1 MKIVFATT
9 NKRKIEDVL
18 EIIKENNLDVSLLTL
33 DDILFQEEIE
43 ETGTTLQEN
52 SFIKAKTVSD
62 YCKKQGI
69 PYPVIADDT
78 GLFIDALHG
87 EPGIYTARYAEI
99 ELKNDPSLPKYQC
112 IIKVLDKMEN
122 VTNRKAVY
130 KTIATYMSTDGNYF
144 QEEGESYGY
153 IAEEIVEPIKK
164 PYFYSVFCL
173 EGQEKTFNQMTKEEL
188 KDTYR
193 YQTMKKVLTKATK
206 YK

>member
-18 EIIKENNLDVSLLTL
+18 EIIKENNLDVSVLTL

-87 EPGIYTARYAEI
+87 EPGIYTARYADL

-112 IIKVLDKMEN
+112 IIKVLDKMKN

-130 KTIATYMSTDGNYF
+130 KTIATYMSPDGNYF

-153 IAEEIVEPIKK
+153 IAEEIV
-164 PYFYSVFCL
+164 
-173 EGQEKTFNQMTKEEL
+173 
-188 KDTYR
+188 
-193 YQTMKKVLTKATK
+193 
-206 YK
+206 

>member
-43 ETGTTLQEN
+43 EDGTTLQEN

-87 EPGIYTARYAEI
+87 EPGIYTARYAGENATQKEQI
-99 ELKNDPSLPKYQC
+99 DKLLNNMKQYT
-112 IIKVLDKMEN
+112 KMEDRTCKFVCVLTAILPN
-122 VTNRKAVY
+122 GKKIVARGECKGM
-130 KTIATYMSTDGNYF
+130 IALNHGKLGGLTYGPIFIPNGFDKPMGDM
-144 QEEGESYGY
+144 EEAEYASVHNHRD
-153 IAEEIVEPIKK
+153 IA
-164 PYFYSVFCL
+164 
-173 EGQEKTFNQMTKEEL
+173 MEEL
-188 KDTYR
+188 V
-193 YQTMKKVLTKATK
+193 KKFKELG
-206 YK
+206 Y